1 MMFFEVI
8 SNSWGL
14 SKALHF
20 DEKLII
26 NFNEVGVPP
35 SAEKMPYIFKQA
47 GFKLELCWK
56 FCLHFVAFDSWWN
69 VLFYKNLQTPHAIE
83 YYSFSY
89 MG

>member
-26 NFNEVGVPP
+26 NFNKVGVPT
-35 SAEKMPYIFKQA
+35 SAEKVP
-47 GFKLELCWK
+47 
-56 FCLHFVAFDSWWN
+56 
-69 VLFYKNLQTPHAIE
+69 
-83 YYSFSY
+83 
-89 MG
+89 